1 MVQREAFLPQSADA
15 SKSRCLH
22 TWRACVL
29 DVGMSLSPRMEGF
42 EGPALGCA
50 CCPRRRTAYPEAVMG
65 TASAG
70 ALKHACRQLQG
81 LVSQIP
87 IPDGARS
94 RSHLF
99 PWLLPASPRCQGAV
113 VSGDAL
119 PWRHKAP
126 RAAGNVYAKQL
137 LLKSFICLSY

>member
-1 MVQREAFLPQSADA
+1 MVQREVYLPQSADA

-29 DVGMSLSPRMEGF
+29 DVGMSLSPWMEGF
-42 EGPALGCA
+42 EGPALGRA
-50 CCPRRRTAYPEAVMG
+50 CCPRRRTAYLEAVTG
-65 TASAG
+65 TMSAG
-70 ALKHACRQLQG
+70 ALKHTCTQLQG

-94 RSHLF
+94 RSRLF
-99 PWLLPASPRCQGAV
+99 PWLLPASPHCQGAV

-119 PWRHKAP
+119 PWRHKAL